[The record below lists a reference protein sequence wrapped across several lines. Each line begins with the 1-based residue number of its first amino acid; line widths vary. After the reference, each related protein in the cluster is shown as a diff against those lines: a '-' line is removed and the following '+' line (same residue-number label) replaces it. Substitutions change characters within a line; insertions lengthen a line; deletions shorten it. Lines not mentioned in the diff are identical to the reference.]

1 MKKITAF
8 ALTFL
13 FNYFLNSG
21 FVLFAQEPPLTLDHK
36 GPFEILTRTE
46 YNSPGCSFP
55 KNDMA
60 ANFLELT
67 RLINLIRQNTVLV
80 EMKGFRGYARIR
92 PSDCK
97 DDGQYG
103 VPAELSIEFC
113 DYFKNKNGEIT
124 YSSIEPPCWKLITN
138 RIAPVGHMFYSD
150 RFPHH
155 RNFFTVPE
163 KKETIAPGIDLY
175 DGECVVIYNPNRPDY
190 WLPVTVKEA
199 FDLVLAKYNNLEDK
213 IQREMTLE
221 MLNGEWEQIPQN
233 DYNKPATFSGFIS
246 KVGVLEGFPKIMKVN
261 PAYWDNNRP
270 KSDIQFIYF
279 QMVTNQEYLD
289 NRLAES
295 KKHNSLGSSLL
306 RFHANLNAEF
316 IKSFSAVIEP
326 VKSK

>member
-1 MKKITAF
+1 MKNNTAF
-8 ALTFL
+8 AIL
-13 FNYFLNSG
+13 FTIYCFLNTGNILS
-21 FVLFAQEPPLTLDHK
+21 AQEPPLTLDHK

-55 KNDMA
+55 KNEMA